1 MCVGSDGSSHGL
13 RFLDFSL
20 ISAGKHRH
28 THSSRVSAEVQLR
41 PAGTEGTEGPGT
53 RGRNNLDGGT
63 DCKKEKRAVGESVR
77 RSAEGIVSI

>member
-41 PAGTEGTEGPGT
+41 PAGTEG
-53 RGRNNLDGGT
+53 DGGDGGRAAGT
-63 DCKKEKRAVGESVR
+63 TWMEAQIVKKKREPWVKV
-77 RSAEGIVSI
+77 